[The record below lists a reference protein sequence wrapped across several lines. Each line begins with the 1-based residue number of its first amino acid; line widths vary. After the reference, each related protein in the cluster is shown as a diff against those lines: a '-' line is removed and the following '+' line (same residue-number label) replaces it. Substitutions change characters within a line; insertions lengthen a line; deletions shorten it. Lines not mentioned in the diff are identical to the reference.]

1 MANLESSIGDRGL
14 NIVTSISLIKTY
26 WARIAKVSG
35 SLPQKRTEFYFCSEV
50 VHSGVCPA
58 SNVGKP
64 KRRGVRFLWTL
75 ENLSGLSPDAK
86 GGKGPKGICRGMHR
100 GING

>member
-35 SLPQKRTEFYFCSEV
+35 SLPQKALKILSFTLVQKSYIVEC
-50 VHSGVCPA
+50 GQ
-58 SNVGKP
+58 
-64 KRRGVRFLWTL
+64 LQML
-75 ENLSGLSPDAK
+75 ENQSAEEFAFYGQ
-86 GGKGPKGICRGMHR
+86 
-100 GING
+100 